1 MLSFDR
7 HTGIYQLKTIS
18 LFLFDIFF
26 ALGLPADSS
35 VFEFG
40 PAKVLGH
47 SVFYRSSLSVAFV
60 NKKPV
65 VPGNLLMLL
74 FIASSVPVSFPLVFL
89 PSSASLSSL
98 LFSLLT

>member
-65 VPGNLLMLL
+65 VPGRIYLCYYLL
-74 FIASSVPVSFPLVFL
+74 L
-89 PSSASLSSL
+89 PQ
-98 LFSLLT
+98 FQ